1 LESLL
6 VPGKPILTPIYD
18 TPEEFFV
25 DYENYWKTP
34 VKPHNFDDFSNM
46 YSAAENGPAGLWE
59 VIQWDPK
66 TGRAKRRTWSNRIL
80 TDNGA
85 IQILTAA
92 INNAVPAAVF
102 NNIYINN
109 NDGSTTL
116 TTALT
121 NGQTGVTSLAVA
133 ALPAAIP
140 ANYPSPANA
149 NSSQVQIGY
158 GTGQTQTVTLSGAAS
173 QAATSIST
181 SSFTSNAAYAIGTA
195 VVPVPNIQENPSNAN
210 LKANQSSVLEQYS
223 GNLSAGA
230 FTATQTTGAGNRSM
244 QVVFVFKNSTNG
256 GSTSNGNYTTFWLV
270 NVSSAA
276 AANNYVDH
284 LINVPVR
291 CDNNNNISA
300 SCLIKL

>member
-1 LESLL
+1 MSILI
-6 VPGKPILTPIYD
+6 PDRPILTPTYD
-18 TPEEFFV
+18 REELLV
-25 DYENYWKTP
+25 DYEPYWQNSVRP
-34 VKPHNFDDFSNM
+34 RNFQDFSDM
-46 YSAAENGPAGLWE
+46 YSARENGPAGLWE
-59 VIQWDPK
+59 VVQVDAK
-66 TGRAKRRTWSNRIL
+66 TGKAKKRLWSNRVLVDQGALNIL
-80 TDNGA
+80 TC
-85 IQILTAA
+85 A

-121 NGQTGVTSLAVA
+121 NGQTAVTSLAVA
-133 ALPAAIP
+133 AIPAAIP

-149 NSSQVQIGY
+149 TATQIMLGF
-158 GTGQTQTVTLSGAAS
+158 GTGQTQTVNVGGAAT
-173 QAATSIST
+173 QGATSITT

-195 VVPVPNIQENPSNAN
+195 VVPIPNIAENPSNAN

-223 GNLSAGA
+223 GNLSSGA
-230 FTATQTTGAGNRSM
+230 FTGSATTGAGNRSM

-276 AANNYVDH
+276 GANNYVDH
-284 LINVPVR
+284 LINTPMR
-291 CDNNNNISA
+291 CDNSNNISA
-300 SCLIKL
+300 SALIKI

>member
-1 LESLL
+1 LS
-6 VPGKPILTPIYD
+6 ILTPDYIH
-18 TPEEFFV
+18 EELFV
-25 DYENYWKTP
+25 DYAPYWESSVRP
-34 VKPHNFDDFSNM
+34 RNFDDFSSM
-46 YSAAENGPAGLWE
+46 YSANENGPAGLWE
-59 VIQWDPK
+59 VVQWDPK
-66 TGRAKRRTWSNRIL
+66 SGRARKRIWSNRIL

-109 NDGSTTL
+109 NDASTTL

-133 ALPAAIP
+133 AIPAAIP
-140 ANYPSPANA
+140 TTYPSPANGS
-149 NSSQVQIGY
+149 NSQLMIGF
-158 GTGQTQTVTLSGAAS
+158 GTGQTQTVTASSAS
-173 QAATSIST
+173 QSATSIT
-181 SSFTSNAAYAIGTA
+181 TTSFTSNAAYAIGTA
-195 VVPVPNIQENPSNAN
+195 VVPIPNIAENPSNAN

-223 GNLSAGA
+223 GNLSSGA
-230 FTATQTTGAGNRSM
+230 FTSTQTTGAGNRSM

-284 LINVPVR
+284 LINVPCR
-291 CDNNNNISA
+291 CDNSNNISA
-300 SCLIKL
+300 STLIKI

>member
-1 LESLL
+1 MQALLDPVYDSEQLL
-6 VPGKPILTPIYD
+6 V
-18 TPEEFFV
+18 
-25 DYENYWKTP
+25 DYNNYWKTP
-34 VKPHNFDDFSNM
+34 VKPRNFDDFSRM

-59 VIQWDPK
+59 VVQWDPK
-66 TGRAKRRTWSNRIL
+66 TGKAKKRTWSNRIL

-109 NDGSTTL
+109 NDASTTL

-133 ALPAAIP
+133 AIPAAIP
-140 ANYPSPANA
+140 TTYPSPANGS
-149 NSSQVQIGY
+149 NSQAMIGF
-158 GTGQTQTVTLSGAAS
+158 GTGQTQTVTTASAS
-173 QAATSIST
+173 QSATSIT
-181 SSFTSNAAYAIGTA
+181 TTSFTSNAAYAIGTA
-195 VVPVPNIQENPSNAN
+195 VVPVPNIAENPSNAN

-223 GNLSAGA
+223 GNLSSGA
-230 FTATQTTGAGNRSM
+230 FTSTQTTGAGNRQM
-244 QVVFVFKNSTNG
+244 TVVFVFKNSTNG
-256 GSTSNGNYTTFWLV
+256 GSTSNGSYTTFWLV

-291 CDNNNNISA
+291 CDNSNNISA
-300 SCLIKL
+300 SCSIKI